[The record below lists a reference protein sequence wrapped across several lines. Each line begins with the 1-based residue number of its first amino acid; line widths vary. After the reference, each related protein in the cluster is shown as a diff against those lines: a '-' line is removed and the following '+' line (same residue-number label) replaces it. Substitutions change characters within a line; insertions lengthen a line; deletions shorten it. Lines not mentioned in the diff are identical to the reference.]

1 MHELALEHCRQIT
14 GDATPLTEA
23 EIGRLLATLPDW
35 KTYYKDAEPRLEKSF
50 KFKDFREAMAFSGQL
65 TQVINEEDHH
75 PVLLIEWGQ
84 VTVTWWTHKIKGL
97 HRNDFIMAAKTD
109 EMYTKSR

>member
-1 MHELALEHCRQIT
+1 MPVPKIGAAAATAQLSGWSAAEGR
-14 GDATPLTEA
+14 DAIA
-23 EIGRLLATLPDW
+23 
-35 KTYYKDAEPRLEKSF
+35 KSF